1 MSKLTLYEFP
11 HSHFCEVA
19 RWALEYKG
27 LPYQSRCLLPGVH
40 AAQMKR
46 LAGASSLPVLRD
58 DERIIQGS
66 GAIVDHLDQYYPQQ
80 PLTPA
85 TDVASV
91 HEFEAEVSR
100 DIGVPLRRLCYYH
113 LLPRPELV
121 RYFFMHRSSPFESLV
136 FRFMYPILSRRLR
149 DGYDCSADGV
159 ATARA
164 ALTSAITRFDQRLAD
179 REYFFDDRF
188 SRADLTFAAL
198 LAFMVMPAEYP
209 VSWPAELADHELS
222 RWFANFGT
230 TASYQ
235 HVSRTYANYRVA
247 GA

>member
-11 HSHFCEVA
+11 HSHYCEVA

-27 LPYQSRCLLPGVH
+27 LAYKAHCLLPGFH
-40 AAQMKR
+40 AVQMKR

-58 DERIIQGS
+58 DDRIIQGS
-66 GAIVDHLDQYYPQQ
+66 GAIVDHLDQYYPQR
-80 PLTPA
+80 PLTPT
-85 TDVASV
+85 TDVATV

-113 LLPRPELV
+113 LMPRPELV
-121 RYFFMHRSSPFESLV
+121 RYFFMHRSSPVAGWV
-136 FRFMYPILSRRLR
+136 FRFMYPLLSRRLR
-149 DGYDCSADGV
+149 DTYDCTADGA
-159 ATARA
+159 ATACA
-164 ALTSAITRFDQRLAD
+164 ALTSAIARFDQRLAD
-179 REYFFDDRF
+179 REYFFDDKF

-198 LAFMVMPAEYP
+198 LVFMVMPAEYP
-209 VSWPAELADHELS
+209 VNWPPELTDHELG

-235 HVSRTYANYRVA
+235 HVSRIYANYRLPA
-247 GA
+247 